1 MPWKNGLGTTTEI
14 AVDPPSAGLDGF
26 SWRISVAELTA
37 SGPFSSFPGVDRIIV
52 QTDGDPMELLHDGH
66 GHRRLAR
73 LTPVR
78 FDGEWST
85 HGELATPARDF
96 NVMTR
101 RERVRAGVSV
111 YELAAGSAVRSVAV
125 GATQIVH
132 ALRGTLAVAG
142 DEAITLGEG
151 DTLVVTAG
159 AGLEIAAASG
169 GAVGLVVDLVEIAAR
184 APSLRG

>member
-14 AVDPPSAGLDGF
+14 AAFPPGAGLDGF
-26 SWRISVAELTA
+26 TWRISLAELAA

-52 QTDGDPMELLHDGH
+52 QTDGDPMELLHEGH
-66 GHRRLAR
+66 GRHRLAR
-73 LTPVR
+73 LTPYR
-78 FDGEWST
+78 FEGEWST
-85 HGELATPARDF
+85 RGELATPARDF

-101 RERVRAGVSV
+101 RERVRAGVAV
-111 YELAAGSAVRSVAV
+111 YALAAGSAVRSVAV

-132 ALRGTLAVAG
+132 ALRGALAVVG
-142 DEAITLGEG
+142 GEEITLREG

-169 GAVGLVVDLVEIAAR
+169 AAVGLVVDVVEMAAR
-184 APSLRG
+184 A